1 MITDQNI
8 GADAKYFGSNAVRGT
23 FKKTPCNFQAIKVA
37 ILLHYFNLGHNEM
50 YLKAENFSNYSNMRK
65 FKHLIKL

>member
-1 MITDQNI
+1 MITDQNT

-37 ILLHYFNLGHNEM
+37 ILLHTLV
-50 YLKAENFSNYSNMRK
+50 
-65 FKHLIKL
+65 